1 MKWDLIFN
9 KWIKEDYPKF
19 TKMKREFIWRTS
31 PYYKNA
37 NYKQECTNLQN

>member
-37 NYKQECTNLQN
+37 NYKQECRDLQN